1 MALSKITN
9 NGVATSGLPEGSVLQ
24 VVQSVNKYNHSVAGA
39 QDTDYV
45 IQSASGTD
53 WEPSISISANSKV
66 FINIMLSTMTS
77 AVDPFQLFRLERKID
92 SGSYTDVDKGVTADS
107 RVASFAGLRIRAVN
121 TYGQIPINF
130 TYLDDP
136 NQSSACTV
144 TYRIISRQGAGATR
158 ISYFN
163 YSTAT
168 DNESGTFLSTC
179 ALQEIADA

>member
-45 IQSASGTD
+45 IQSASGTN

-77 AVDPFQLFRLERKID
+77 AVDPFQMFRLERKID

-121 TYGQIPINF
+121 AYGQIPINF

>member
-1 MALSKITN
+1 MALSKIRDESTD
-9 NGVATSGLPEGSVLQ
+9 GSVAGGKVLQ

-45 IQSASGTD
+45 IQSASSTD

-66 FINIMLSTMTS
+66 LINIMLSTVTS
-77 AVDPFQLFRLERKID
+77 AADPFQMFRLERKID
-92 SGSYTDVDKGVTADS
+92 SGSYTDVDKGVANDS
-107 RVASFAGLRIRAVN
+107 RVQSFAGFRTRSTDNYAQ
-121 TYGQIPINF
+121 TPISF

-144 TYRIISRQGAGATR
+144 TYRIISRQGAGSTR

-163 YSTAT
+163 YATAT
-168 DNESGTFLSTC
+168 DNEAGTFLSTC